1 VPKGGLQFWHLV
13 VIVLLAAMLGTALG
27 DILGKVF
34 ADGPVGQLL
43 AAGVQVGT
51 TAPWNLPW
59 NLDIKVLQLTLGL
72 SLRFTVLGTLG
83 AGVAL
88 IVFFRRV

>member
-1 VPKGGLQFWHLV
+1 VPKGALQFWHLV

-34 ADGPVGQLL
+34 ADGPIGHLL

-51 TAPWNLPW
+51 TAPW

-72 SLRFTVLGTLG
+72 SLRFTVLGTIG

>member
-34 ADGPVGQLL
+34 DDGPVGQFL

-51 TAPWNLPW
+51 TAPWNLD
-59 NLDIKVLQLTLGL
+59 LKVLQLTLGL
-72 SLRFTVLGTLG
+72 SLRFTVLGTIG

>member
-1 VPKGGLQFWHLV
+1 MPKGSLQFWHLV
-13 VIVLLAAMLGTALG
+13 VIDLLAAMLGTALG

-34 ADGPVGQLL
+34 ADGPIGDLL

-51 TAPWNLPW
+51 TAPW

>member
-51 TAPWNLPW
+51 TAPWNL
-59 NLDIKVLQLTLGL
+59 DIKVLQLTLGL